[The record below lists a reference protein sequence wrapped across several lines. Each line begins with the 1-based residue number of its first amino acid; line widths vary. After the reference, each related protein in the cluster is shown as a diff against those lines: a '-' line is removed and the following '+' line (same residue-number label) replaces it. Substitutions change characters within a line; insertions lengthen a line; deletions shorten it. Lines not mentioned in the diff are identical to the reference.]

1 MLVAYPEALPLR
13 DARRI
18 YFDANNFG
26 PDGGY
31 ASKWVDFKLGKIPF
45 PVPNSPGRVRAVR
58 FHDLH
63 HVLTG
68 YDTNTIGEFEIS
80 AWEIAAGCKDFT
92 AAWVINLSGM
102 FAGAL
107 VAPGRIFR
115 AFVRGRRSRTFYGEP
130 FEPLLELTVA
140 DARARYIA
148 ADERAPANALDA
160 IVFAGAL
167 VAAFVA
173 AVLMLVVCVPLAPFG
188 LVALG
193 FAKRK
198 REREVS

>member
-18 YFDANNFG
+18 YFDANDFG

-31 ASKWVDFKLGKIPF
+31 SSKWVDFKLGKVPF
-45 PVPNSPGRVRAVR
+45 PVPNTPGRVRAVK

-80 AWEIAAGCKDFT
+80 AWEIAAGCKDFA
-92 AAWVINLSGM
+92 AAWVLNLSGM

-115 AFVRGRRSRTFYGEP
+115 AFVRGRRSRTFYGETY
-130 FEPLLELTVA
+130 EPLLELTVA
-140 DARARYIA
+140 DARAGYVA
-148 ADERAPANALDA
+148 EERVDANAMDA
-160 IVFAGAL
+160 VVFASALLAGA
-167 VAAFVA
+167 VVGIA
-173 AVLMLVVCVPLAPFG
+173 MMVVCVPLAPIG
-188 LVALG
+188 LVALR
-193 FAKRK
+193 FAKRRRG
-198 REREVS
+198 REGS